1 MNTKHISKMD
11 IIYNRSMPTVFGT
24 RKIRFRR
31 EPLLSAALL
40 QAVSMRSK
48 CSIVIYSTLLTMDF
62 AYAYLTQNLK

>member
-11 IIYNRSMPTVFGT
+11 IIYNRSMPTVLGT
-24 RKIRFRR
+24 RKIRFQR
-31 EPLLSAALL
+31 EPLLSAVLL